1 MQGLLLLGP
10 IADPGPTP
18 APATTS
24 DSTSPGGVTGPT
36 KEPAPRAPARYHARV
51 QEIEL
56 ILVAAGVILSAAYIV
71 AQARSRGTT
80 DHIAVRL
87 LLGLIPASVAV
98 AVVLINR
105 FDMVPDDLEQNLWL
119 LSIVVVSAVL
129 IIGTG
134 YRLARR

>member
-1 MQGLLLLGP
+1 M
-10 IADPGPTP
+10 
-18 APATTS
+18 
-24 DSTSPGGVTGPT
+24 
-36 KEPAPRAPARYHARV
+36 

-71 AQARSRGTT
+71 AQARARGTT

-87 LLGLIPASVAV
+87 LLGLIPAAVAV

-105 FDMVPDDLEQNLWL
+105 FDMVPDDLEQNLWF
-119 LSIVVVSAVL
+119 LSVVVVTAVL

>member
-1 MQGLLLLGP
+1 MPFLP
-10 IADPGPTP
+10 P
-18 APATTS
+18 S
-24 DSTSPGGVTGPT
+24 
-36 KEPAPRAPARYHARV
+36 RYHARV

-56 ILVAAGVILSAAYIV
+56 ILVAAGVILSAAYIA
-71 AQARSRGTT
+71 AQARSRGST
-80 DHIAVRL
+80 DHVAVRL
-87 LLGLIPASVAV
+87 LLGLIPAAVAV
-98 AVVLINR
+98 SVVLINR